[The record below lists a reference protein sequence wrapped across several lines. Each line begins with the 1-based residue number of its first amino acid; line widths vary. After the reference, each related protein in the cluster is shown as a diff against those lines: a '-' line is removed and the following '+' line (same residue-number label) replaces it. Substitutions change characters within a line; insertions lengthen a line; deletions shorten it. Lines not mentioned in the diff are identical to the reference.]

1 MIRRPPRSTRTD
13 TLFPYTTLFRSGPE
27 ASGSGNQGSDRQD
40 QAFPLACSCQPE
52 IPFKEGGQL
61 IEHGLLLGGVAVALR
76 ESCHRRQDSGD
87 GGAGGRDAS
96 IAKGVVGES
105 FGGLGIKAFLRNNPF
120 QFLRIF
126 RVPIPL
132 PLLLPLKL

>member
-52 IPFKEGGQL
+52 IPFKAGGQL

-76 ESCHRRQDSGD
+76 ESCHRRQVSGD

-96 IAKGVVGES
+96 IAKSVVDEAVC
-105 FGGLGIKAFLRNNPF
+105 GLGIQAFLRNTLL
-120 QFLRIF
+120 QFLR
-126 RVPIPL
+126 
-132 PLLLPLKL
+132 LLRGHKRLI